1 MTSRCHYEF
10 EAPSNNWLLNML
22 SIFLPVMLIIGFFIW
37 MQRRAPGQMGN
48 VMSIGR
54 SKAKAYDADKPSTT
68 FDDIAGY
75 TGVKQEITEVVDF
88 LRMPERFKEIG
99 ARVPKGIL
107 LVGPP
112 GTGKTLF
119 ARAVAGEAGV
129 GFLSVTGSDFMEMF
143 VGVGASRVRDLFQQA
158 RRMGRAIIFIDE
170 IDSIGRKRG
179 AGLGGGH
186 DEREQTL
193 NQLLAE
199 MDGFETSE
207 GIVIMAATNRP
218 DILDPALLRP
228 GRFDRQIIVPFPE
241 SSERKLILEV
251 HSRDKRMGPDVDM
264 ETMAQAT
271 PGMSGADLANLVNEA
286 ALVAV
291 RRGSKQIERIDFEN
305 ARDRVVLGAQRE
317 SLIMSA
323 EEKRATAY
331 HEGGHA
337 LLATV
342 LPHGDPLHKVTILP
356 RGMALGVTWSLP
368 QERHTYSKEFFE
380 DTICK
385 AMGGRVAEMIVFG
398 HLNSGAA
405 NDLEQATGI
414 ARRMV
419 REWGMSERVGPMA
432 WSSQQAVFLGEDLM
446 SSQREYSDDTAKL
459 LDEEIARIL
468 TDQEGPGDRHP
479 HPAPPWS
486 RVDRRSSARPGDHRR
501 ARGRPPDPPRH
512 DRVGSA
518 GQRHHRPL
526 TVASGRPEGRV
537 RPRSGSGDVPGCRHS
552 ATAAHRSVADIGP
565 MNPARLTPWH
575 RPRPRRHGGDRI
587 ALVQRSCR
595 EVLDVDHGDLTTLEH
610 PRLVDDAAAHVARRR
625 AEHGDQPWR
634 VRTGEVGPVELFAG
648 WQSLLRRRIGVSAA
662 SGRSSRSH
670 RWRPRSRW
678 RRRVHPVRTQ
688 ATNRH
693 DAGST
698 DGRPTN
704 PTGRQVAAAGQR
716 TLHEHPVGGLEDQF
730 GVQRVGRR
738 EVDREHRAGPDRGC
752 GQPLDRRRSAR
763 ADGLD
768 GDRCHRRCRRC
779 RPRARRLSASIGP
792 MPRCHWVATKPS
804 SRGGAP
810 RTTEVATESPA
821 GR

>member
-1 MTSRCHYEF
+1 MDKLPPPPPPPPPGRGRGSKRPDDTNADRRHGERSPASKGKNKGNELNADGTSSSGRGPGSWPRWTIFVMLGVLAAAFLVPSLLPNDNGEALEYSEWRTQVIEGKIATADINASGKITGEF
-10 EAPSNNWLLNML
+10 TNGDKYTTTGGGPRGVSDADEQLLIDNGVAYKFTAASSNWLLGVL
-22 SIFLPVMLIIGFFIW
+22 SIFLPVMLIIGFFVW
-37 MQRRAPGQMGN
+37 MQRRAQGQMGG
-48 VMSIGR
+48 VMSIGK
-54 SKAKAYDADKPSTT
+54 SKAKAYDADRPSTT

-75 TGVKQEITEVVDF
+75 AGVKQEITEVVDF
-88 LRMPERFKEIG
+88 LRMPERFREIG

-129 GFLSVTGSDFMEMF
+129 GFFSVTGSDFMEMF

-158 RRMGRAIIFIDE
+158 RRMGKAIIFVDE

-193 NQLLAE
+193 NQMLAE
-199 MDGFETSE
+199 MDGFEPSE
-207 GIVIMAATNRP
+207 GIVVMAATNRP
-218 DILDPALLRP
+218 DVLDPALLRP
-228 GRFDRQIIVPFPE
+228 GRFDRQIVVPLPE
-241 SSERKLILEV
+241 STERKAILEV
-251 HSRDKRMGPDVDM
+251 HSRDKRMAPDVDM

-291 RRGSKQIERIDFEN
+291 RRGSKEIQRIDFEN
-305 ARDRVVLGAQRE
+305 ARDRVVLGATRE
-317 SLIMSA
+317 SMILSV

-398 HLNSGAA
+398 NLNSGAA

-468 TDQEGPGDRHP
+468 TTQE
-479 HPAPPWS
+479 S
-486 RVDRRSSARPGDHRR
+486 RA
-501 ARGRPPDPPRH
+501 
-512 DRVGSA
+512 
-518 GQRHHRPL
+518 
-526 TVASGRPEGRV
+526 
-537 RPRSGSGDVPGCRHS
+537 
-552 ATAAHRSVADIGP
+552 
-565 MNPARLTPWH
+565 
-575 RPRPRRHGGDRI
+575 
-587 ALVQRSCR
+587 R
-595 EVLDVDHGDLTTLEH
+595 EVLSRHRRGLELIAEALLDRETING
-610 PRLVDDAAAHVARRR
+610 PEVAKLIQQGMAETGQPAEDIVAR
-625 AEHGDQPWR
+625 
-634 VRTGEVGPVELFAG
+634 
-648 WQSLLRRRIGVSAA
+648 
-662 SGRSSRSH
+662 
-670 RWRPRSRW
+670 
-678 RRRVHPVRTQ
+678 
-688 ATNRH
+688 
-693 DAGST
+693 
-698 DGRPTN
+698 
-704 PTGRQVAAAGQR
+704 
-716 TLHEHPVGGLEDQF
+716 
-730 GVQRVGRR
+730 
-738 EVDREHRAGPDRGC
+738 
-752 GQPLDRRRSAR
+752 
-763 ADGLD
+763 
-768 GDRCHRRCRRC
+768 
-779 RPRARRLSASIGP
+779 
-792 MPRCHWVATKPS
+792 
-804 SRGGAP
+804 
-810 RTTEVATESPA
+810 
-821 GR
+821 

>member
-1 MTSRCHYEF
+1 VLAAAFIVPSLWPSAGGESLEYSEWRTQVIEGNIATAEINTGSGKITGEFTNGDKYSTSGGGERGVS
-10 EAPSNNWLLNML
+10 EADEQLLIENEVAYKFIPPSNNWLLGIL
-22 SIFLPVMLIIGFFIW
+22 SIFLPVMLIIGFFVW
-37 MQRRAPGQMGN
+37 MQRRAQGQMGG
-48 VMSIGR
+48 VMSIGK
-54 SKAKAYDADKPSTT
+54 SKAKAYDADRPSTT

-88 LRMPERFKEIG
+88 LRMPERFREIG

-158 RRMGRAIIFIDE
+158 RRMGKAIIFVDE

-193 NQLLAE
+193 NQMLAE

-228 GRFDRQIIVPFPE
+228 GRFDRQIVVPLPE
-241 SSERKLILEV
+241 ATERQAILEV

-305 ARDRVVLGAQRE
+305 ARDRVVLGATRE
-317 SLIMSA
+317 SMILSA

-468 TDQEGPGDRHP
+468 TTQE
-479 HPAPPWS
+479 S
-486 RVDRRSSARPGDHRR
+486 RARDVLSRHRR
-501 ARGRPPDPPRH
+501 GLELIAEALLERETIDGPEVARLIQQGMAE
-512 DRVGSA
+512 S
-518 GQRHHRPL
+518 GQPADD
-526 TVASGRPEGRV
+526 TVA
-537 RPRSGSGDVPGCRHS
+537 H
-552 ATAAHRSVADIGP
+552 
-565 MNPARLTPWH
+565 
-575 RPRPRRHGGDRI
+575 
-587 ALVQRSCR
+587 
-595 EVLDVDHGDLTTLEH
+595 
-610 PRLVDDAAAHVARRR
+610 
-625 AEHGDQPWR
+625 
-634 VRTGEVGPVELFAG
+634 
-648 WQSLLRRRIGVSAA
+648 
-662 SGRSSRSH
+662 
-670 RWRPRSRW
+670 
-678 RRRVHPVRTQ
+678 
-688 ATNRH
+688 
-693 DAGST
+693 
-698 DGRPTN
+698 
-704 PTGRQVAAAGQR
+704 
-716 TLHEHPVGGLEDQF
+716 
-730 GVQRVGRR
+730 
-738 EVDREHRAGPDRGC
+738 
-752 GQPLDRRRSAR
+752 
-763 ADGLD
+763 
-768 GDRCHRRCRRC
+768 
-779 RPRARRLSASIGP
+779 
-792 MPRCHWVATKPS
+792 
-804 SRGGAP
+804 
-810 RTTEVATESPA
+810 
-821 GR
+821 

>member
-1 MTSRCHYEF
+1 MLIGVLAAAFLVPSLWPSSGGETLEYSEWRTQVIEGNIATADINTGSGKISGEFVNGDKYTTSGGGERGVS
-10 EAPSNNWLLNML
+10 EADEQLMIDNDVQYKFTPPSNNWFLGILTV
-22 SIFLPVMLIIGFFIW
+22 FLPVMLIIGFFVW
-37 MQRRAPGQMGN
+37 MQRRAQGQMGG
-48 VMSIGR
+48 VMSIGK

-88 LRMPERFKEIG
+88 LRMPERFREIG

-158 RRMGRAIIFIDE
+158 RRMGKAIIFVDE

-193 NQLLAE
+193 NQMLAE
-199 MDGFETSE
+199 MDGFEPSE

-228 GRFDRQIIVPFPE
+228 GRFDRQIVVPLPE
-241 SSERKLILEV
+241 SSERKAILEV

-305 ARDRVVLGAQRE
+305 ARDRVVLGATRE
-317 SLIMSA
+317 SMILSA
-323 EEKRATAY
+323 EEKKATAY

-459 LDEEIARIL
+459 LDEEISRIL
-468 TDQEGPGDRHP
+468 TSQE
-479 HPAPPWS
+479 S
-486 RVDRRSSARPGDHRR
+486 RANEIISRHRR
-501 ARGRPPDPPRH
+501 GLQLVAEALLERETIDGPE
-512 DRVGSA
+512 VAKLIQQGMAES
-518 GQRHHRPL
+518 GQPATD
-526 TVASGRPEGRV
+526 TVA
-537 RPRSGSGDVPGCRHS
+537 H
-552 ATAAHRSVADIGP
+552 
-565 MNPARLTPWH
+565 
-575 RPRPRRHGGDRI
+575 
-587 ALVQRSCR
+587 
-595 EVLDVDHGDLTTLEH
+595 
-610 PRLVDDAAAHVARRR
+610 
-625 AEHGDQPWR
+625 
-634 VRTGEVGPVELFAG
+634 
-648 WQSLLRRRIGVSAA
+648 
-662 SGRSSRSH
+662 
-670 RWRPRSRW
+670 
-678 RRRVHPVRTQ
+678 
-688 ATNRH
+688 
-693 DAGST
+693 
-698 DGRPTN
+698 
-704 PTGRQVAAAGQR
+704 
-716 TLHEHPVGGLEDQF
+716 
-730 GVQRVGRR
+730 
-738 EVDREHRAGPDRGC
+738 
-752 GQPLDRRRSAR
+752 
-763 ADGLD
+763 
-768 GDRCHRRCRRC
+768 
-779 RPRARRLSASIGP
+779 
-792 MPRCHWVATKPS
+792 
-804 SRGGAP
+804 
-810 RTTEVATESPA
+810 
-821 GR
+821 

>member
-1 MTSRCHYEF
+1 MNNLPPPPPPPPPGRGRKHSDDSADRRHDEQQPTGKGKGNGNEFNADGTPSSGRGPGSWPRWTIWVLVGVLAAAFLVPTLWPSDSGESLEYSEWRTQVIEGNIATADINESGKIKGEFSNGDEYSTSGGGPRGVS
-10 EAPSNNWLLNML
+10 EADEQLLIDNDVAYKFTPASNNWLLGVL
-22 SIFLPVMLIIGFFIW
+22 SIFLPVMLIIGFFVW
-37 MQRRAPGQMGN
+37 MQRRAQGQMGG
-48 VMSIGR
+48 VMSIGK
-54 SKAKAYDADKPSTT
+54 SKAKAYDADRPSTT

-75 TGVKQEITEVVDF
+75 AGVKQEITEVVDF
-88 LRMPERFKEIG
+88 LRMPERFREIG

-158 RRMGRAIIFIDE
+158 RRMGKAIIFVDE

-193 NQLLAE
+193 NQMLAE

-207 GIVIMAATNRP
+207 GIVILAATNRP

-228 GRFDRQIIVPFPE
+228 GRFDRQIVVPLPE
-241 SSERKLILEV
+241 APERQAILEV
-251 HSRDKRMGPDVDM
+251 HSRDKRIGPDVDM

-291 RRGSKQIERIDFEN
+291 RRGSKEIARIDFEN
-305 ARDRVVLGAQRE
+305 ARDRVVLGATRE
-317 SLIMSA
+317 SMILSA

-385 AMGGRVAEMIVFG
+385 AMGGRVAEVIVFG

-468 TDQEGPGDRHP
+468 TTQE
-479 HPAPPWS
+479 S
-486 RVDRRSSARPGDHRR
+486 RARDVLSRHRR
-501 ARGRPPDPPRH
+501 G
-512 DRVGSA
+512 
-518 GQRHHRPL
+518 L
-526 TVASGRPEGRV
+526 ELI
-537 RPRSGSGDVPGCRHS
+537 
-552 ATAAHRSVADIGP
+552 AD
-565 MNPARLTPWH
+565 
-575 RPRPRRHGGDRI
+575 
-587 ALVQRSCR
+587 AL
-595 EVLDVDHGDLTTLEH
+595 LEH
-610 PRLVDDAAAHVARRR
+610 ETIDGPEVAKLIQQGM
-625 AEHGDQPWR
+625 AE
-634 VRTGEVGPVELFAG
+634 
-648 WQSLLRRRIGVSAA
+648 S
-662 SGRSSRSH
+662 
-670 RWRPRSRW
+670 
-678 RRRVHPVRTQ
+678 
-688 ATNRH
+688 
-693 DAGST
+693 
-698 DGRPTN
+698 
-704 PTGRQVAAAGQR
+704 
-716 TLHEHPVGGLEDQF
+716 
-730 GVQRVGRR
+730 
-738 EVDREHRAGPDRGC
+738 
-752 GQPLDRRRSAR
+752 GQP
-763 ADGLD
+763 ADD
-768 GDRCHRRCRRC
+768 
-779 RPRARRLSASIGP
+779 I
-792 MPRCHWVATKPS
+792 VAH
-804 SRGGAP
+804 
-810 RTTEVATESPA
+810 
-821 GR
+821 